1 MSESYREAKAVLDN
15 VKSSA
20 WSYFKCRV
28 SGEEIDKS
36 FVHCKLCLDKRK
48 KRRSSTA
55 AAQRI
60 SPIISKL
67 GTRQITSLQ
76 KRRRRQESILD
87 HFGGGQS
94 KAVPKW
100 LKSSE
105 RWKELALAIAKWFCK
120 SSRSTKNDKND
131 RVPTFHCLSP
141 ACSPRIRSPQQN
153 DTGQIH

>member
-1 MSESYREAKAVLDN
+1 MFRVHLDNLKPLTFTFFKFKVPNFKQFLWNIGAGNMSESYREAKAVLDN

-76 KRRRRQESILD
+76 KRRRRQRKVSSITLVVAKAKQC
-87 HFGGGQS
+87 QS
-94 KAVPKW
+94 G
-100 LKSSE
+100 SSPVNVG
-105 RWKELALAIAKWFCK
+105 
-120 SSRSTKNDKND
+120 RS
-131 RVPTFHCLSP
+131 
-141 ACSPRIRSPQQN
+141 
-153 DTGQIH
+153 